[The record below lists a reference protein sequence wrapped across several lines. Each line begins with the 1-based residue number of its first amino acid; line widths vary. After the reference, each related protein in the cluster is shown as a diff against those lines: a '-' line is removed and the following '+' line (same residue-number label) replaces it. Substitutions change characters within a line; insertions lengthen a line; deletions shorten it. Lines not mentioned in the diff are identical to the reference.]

1 MTARAARATHG
12 RGRDGRRAR
21 SWTASI
27 PASVLTPA
35 AESLGSRPMSTS
47 AVASASASARCRGVV
62 RAPKNAA
69 RVDSLQL
76 GTSSSPSTQR
86 ASSTVSTTG
95 KSGQGSSQAWH
106 AAVRKPTSNG
116 ALWAVSTQPRANA
129 RKAGSTSASGGAA
142 ATIASLMP
150 VSATTCSGI
159 APPGLTS
166 DENCPSWWPPLIF
179 TAPISVI
186 RASPGVQPVVSTST
200 MTKSVSSSG
209 RLLPGAGSAA
219 TARVIT
225 GQR

>member
-1 MTARAARATHG
+1 MARITQ
-12 RGRDGRRAR
+12 GRDRDRRRAS
-21 SWTASI
+21 SWTASSS
-27 PASVLTPA
+27 ASVLTPA
-35 AESLGSRPMSTS
+35 ARSLDSRPMSTS

-86 ASSTVSTTG
+86 ASSTVSSTG
-95 KSGQGSSQAWH
+95 KSGQGRSQAWH

-116 ALWAVSTQPRANA
+116 ALCAVSTQPRAKA

-150 VSATTCSGI
+150 VSAATRSGI

-166 DENCPSWWPPLIF
+166 DENCPSWWPALIL

-186 RASPGVQPVVSTST
+186 RATPGVHPVVSMST
-200 MTKSVSSSG
+200 MTKSTSSSG
-209 RLLPGAGSAA
+209 RLVPGAGSAA
-219 TARVIT
+219 VARVIT
-225 GQR
+225 EQR